1 MTNSPQH
8 TEKRLINRKRF
19 VAELGLILGGLVAG
33 CTPAKILFK
42 AYPDK
47 FGNDPALVERYLR
60 AFVLTV
66 IPGAPADD
74 PNLTR
79 IFRDD
84 YYPFHSHCAFF
95 VSDLADRGAE
105 MFGEEDFSRLS
116 PDERTRVIQSG
127 LDGDAITSRLYRGA
141 VYMSQVSFFGSIYD
155 DERGCELIG
164 YPGTEQYHSPEEM
177 FYPDPSRYLSF
188 EITGTGN
195 YR

>member
-1 MTNSPQH
+1 MNAIPH
-8 TEKRLINRKRF
+8 TEKRLISRKRF
-19 VAELGLILGGLVAG
+19 TAELALILGGLIAG

-42 AYPDK
+42 TYPEK
-47 FGNDPALVERYLR
+47 FRNDPALVERYLR

-66 IPGAPADD
+66 IPGAPPDD

-79 IFRDD
+79 IFTDD

-95 VSDLADRGAE
+95 VSDLADRGAGLH
-105 MFGEEDFSRLS
+105 GEEDFTRLS
-116 PDERTRVIQSG
+116 MAERTAVIQSG
-127 LDGDAITSRLYRGA
+127 LEGDAIISRLYRGA

-177 FYPDPSRYLSF
+177 FFADASPYLSY
-188 EITGTGN
+188 EVTGQGN
-195 YR
+195 YL